1 MEGAAGA
8 ALPHNGPMTD
18 DLRDRWNERYATGP
32 RIWSGAP
39 NPVLVDETEALA
51 PGRALDI
58 GCGEGADA
66 LWLAER
72 GWHAL
77 GVDVSD
83 VAIDR
88 AREEALSRR
97 NLSGAVEFRQA
108 DLRDWVPDERAFD
121 LVLAFF
127 VHLPPDER
135 DLVFPRLAAAVAPG
149 GTLLLVG
156 HAVSDAISG
165 VGRPAAHLLVD
176 EADLLPYA
184 ADFTSVETSSRAR
197 EVDGPSETSPLT
209 VHDVVLVARR

>member
-1 MEGAAGA
+1 MRA
-8 ALPHNGPMTD
+8 PRQNGEMTD
-18 DLRDRWNERYATGP
+18 EARDRWNERYLA
-32 RIWSGAP
+32 RARVWSGSP
-39 NPVLVDETEALA
+39 NPVLVAETAARE

-72 GWHAL
+72 GWKVL
-77 GVDVSD
+77 GIDVSD

-88 AREEALSRR
+88 ARDEAQSRE
-97 NLSGAVEFRQA
+97 LPGSAEFQRA
-108 DLRDWVPDERAFD
+108 DLREWVPERQAFD
-121 LVLAFF
+121 LVMAFF

-135 DLVFPRLAAAVAPG
+135 DLVFTRLAAAVAPG

-156 HAVSDAISG
+156 HAVSDATSG
-165 VGRPAAHLLVD
+165 VGRPSAHLLVD

-184 ADFTSVETSSRAR
+184 TGFSSVQVSTRAR
-197 EVDGPSETSPLT
+197 EVEGPSETTPLT